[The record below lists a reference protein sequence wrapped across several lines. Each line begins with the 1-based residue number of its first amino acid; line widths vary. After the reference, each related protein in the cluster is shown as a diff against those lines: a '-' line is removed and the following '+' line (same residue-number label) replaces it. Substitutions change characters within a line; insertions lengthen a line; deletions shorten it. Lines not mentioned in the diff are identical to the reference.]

1 MLYIF
6 EDCELDAARYELR
19 RAGETVTVE
28 PKVFKVLAYLLT
40 HRTRVVTKDELLECF
55 WPGTF
60 MSESALTRCLTKVRR
75 VVHDDSVSQR
85 VIKTVRGH
93 GYRFVA
99 AVAVRTSDPPTASV
113 PASPP
118 EPAPPSS
125 VSPLVATDMPS
136 THSVVP
142 GERKPVTVLVAGLK
156 GVTALAQAVDA
167 EVLYDLLNRAATL
180 MRGEVQRLEGY
191 VTQCTGEHCIALFGA
206 PIAHEDHVVRALHA
220 ALGIQRVLAPYADE
234 LRRTRAITLELGLG
248 VHAGTVVIGTLGT
261 EGRPDYTAQG
271 FAIYLAER
279 LQALATGGCYPCQ

>member
-19 RAGETVTVE
+19 CAGETVTVE
-28 PKVFKVLAYLLT
+28 PKVFKVLAYLLM
-40 HRTRVVTKDELLECF
+40 HRARVVTKDELLECF

-99 AVAVRTSDPPTASV
+99 AVAVRTSAPPAASV

-125 VSPLVATDMPS
+125 PLVVTDMPG
-136 THSVVP
+136 THSVVQ

-156 GVTALAQAVDA
+156 GVTVLAQAVDA
-167 EVLYDLLNRAATL
+167 EVLYDLLHRAATL
-180 MRGEVQRLEGY
+180 M
-191 VTQCTGEHCIALFGA
+191 
-206 PIAHEDHVVRALHA
+206 
-220 ALGIQRVLAPYADE
+220 
-234 LRRTRAITLELGLG
+234 
-248 VHAGTVVIGTLGT
+248 
-261 EGRPDYTAQG
+261 
-271 FAIYLAER
+271 
-279 LQALATGGCYPCQ
+279 